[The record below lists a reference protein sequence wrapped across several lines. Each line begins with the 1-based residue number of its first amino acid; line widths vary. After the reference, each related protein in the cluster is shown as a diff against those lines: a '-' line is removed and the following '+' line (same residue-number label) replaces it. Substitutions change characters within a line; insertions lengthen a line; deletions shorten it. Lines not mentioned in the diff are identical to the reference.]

1 MNIQEQIHASFHH
14 FFADGKDFGASFQ
27 SRVFP
32 FAVEVGAGGIG
43 AQVAQY
49 RTVRIHI
56 RHNVESRTVKQH
68 ARGRILRIKQTAQ
81 QTFDK
86 PFRHS
91 FARMLTGDN
100 PDFHV
105 AFDLVADGQKIDIT
119 ALNSAAQ
126 IVDTA
131 QTAALRIA
139 QKVQM
144 LLVGIR
150 LEISVV
156 NAVGQRRM
164 VDGQHTV
171 FIAGRH
177 AEPILAVVRSASLI
191 VLPAQRIRSVRRI
204 FKMHH
209 AVLIGRTLQTEVKPL
224 GKLRSI
230 VGTQGEADIGRVAQI
245 FDNDRTGIELGADFH
260 HGYP

>member
-1 MNIQEQIHASFHH
+1 
-14 FFADGKDFGASFQ
+14 
-27 SRVFP
+27 
-32 FAVEVGAGGIG
+32 
-43 AQVAQY
+43 
-49 RTVRIHI
+49 
-56 RHNVESRTVKQH
+56 
-68 ARGRILRIKQTAQ
+68 
-81 QTFDK
+81 
-86 PFRHS
+86 
-91 FARMLTGDN
+91 MLTGDN
-100 PDFHV
+100 PNFHV
-105 AFDLVADGQKIDIT
+105 AFDLVADGQKIDIA
-119 ALNSAAQ
+119 ALNGTAQ
-126 IVDTA
+126 IIDTA
-131 QTAALRIA
+131 QTAALSIA
-139 QKVQM
+139 QKIQM

-150 LEISVV
+150 LEISVI

-164 VDGQHTV
+164 IDGQHAV

-177 AEPILAVVRSASLI
+177 TEPILAVVRSASLI

-230 VGTQGEADIGRVAQI
+230 VGTQGEADIGRVAQV